1 MTTEDRL
8 ARIEDGFVRLVELN
22 ENVVRVLVSQQE
34 QLEEYRRD
42 VRQYQRLWVHLAR
55 KHGWLEEGDWPPPE
69 EQRDT
74 CPSDFS
80 QDFRSR

>member
-69 EQRDT
+69 E
-74 CPSDFS
+74 
-80 QDFRSR
+80 